1 MRQVARHAGLAGSAV
16 RQVACD
22 ITSVAE
28 LQVENAA
35 GSTKFHSKVLANMVP
50 LAARGDFVC
59 GSCDSIVLF
68 FWVWSLCAAHCLEI
82 KAT

>member
-28 LQVENAA
+28 LQVETRRAVQNSQQGFGKYGASS
-35 GSTKFHSKVLANMVP
+35 GQ
-50 LAARGDFVC
+50 G
-59 GSCDSIVLF
+59 
-68 FWVWSLCAAHCLEI
+68 
-82 KAT
+82 